1 MGFVVGRNAAI
12 DHRWTEDQN
21 DRLPAFAAELVGR
34 KVAIIYAAG
43 GTIAVAAAKAATT
56 TIPIVFL
63 IGDDP
68 VQAGL
73 IASLNRPGGNVTGI
87 AFVNAQLTAKR
98 IGLLH
103 ELLPAAERFA
113 ILVNPDNQGAVAT
126 VVADAQA
133 AVAPLSRQIE
143 VFTAK
148 TNREIDA
155 AFASMVQK
163 RIDALLIGPGSL
175 FFARRAQLATLATR
189 HALPAI
195 HFSRAFVEATGLM
208 SYGSSIADATRQS
221 GIYVARIL
229 KGEKP
234 ADLPVQQSDK
244 FEFVINMQT
253 AKALGLEVPP
263 TLLARA
269 DEVIE

>member
-1 MGFVVGRNAAI
+1 MAARGARAAADAGDWVSVRRFARADIFIDAFSNGLSEMGFVVGRNAAI

-63 IGDDP
+63 VGDDP

-98 IGLLH
+98 IGFLH

-113 ILVNPDNQGAVAT
+113 ILVNPDNQGAVAA

-133 AVAPLSRQIE
+133 AVAPLAGGSMC
-143 VFTAK
+143 FTAK

-155 AFASMVQK
+155 AFASW
-163 RIDALLIGPGSL
+163 L
-175 FFARRAQLATLATR
+175 
-189 HALPAI
+189 
-195 HFSRAFVEATGLM
+195 
-208 SYGSSIADATRQS
+208 
-221 GIYVARIL
+221 
-229 KGEKP
+229 
-234 ADLPVQQSDK
+234 
-244 FEFVINMQT
+244 
-253 AKALGLEVPP
+253 
-263 TLLARA
+263 
-269 DEVIE
+269 